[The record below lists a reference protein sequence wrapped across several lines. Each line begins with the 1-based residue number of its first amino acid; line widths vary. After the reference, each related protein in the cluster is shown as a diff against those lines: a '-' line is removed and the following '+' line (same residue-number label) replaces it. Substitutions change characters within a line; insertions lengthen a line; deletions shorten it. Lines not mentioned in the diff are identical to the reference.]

1 MVVSLEV
8 YRAAIGIFNF
18 RVLRTAKTN
27 LLNLLLVML
36 GKYLTIILC
45 YLIVLILLFLS
56 GDIETIPG
64 PPQNLTLNVGH
75 IKAKSL
81 NNEGK
86 YDEICSIIYDLNLD
100 ICSATET
107 WLNSSIP
114 SDSLNI
120 QCFSTIIRPDRQG
133 NRRAGGIA
141 LYLSSDIAF
150 TRRTDLENFELELL
164 FVEFKIRNIN
174 FFAEFVID
182 HLIIQFT

>member
-8 YRAAIGIFNF
+8 YRAAIGIFNL

-36 GKYLTIILC
+36 GKYLTIIC
-45 YLIVLILLFLS
+45 YLIVLILLFSS
-56 GDIETIPG
+56 GDIETNPG

-75 IKAKSL
+75 INARSL

-86 YDEICSIIYDLNLD
+86 YDEICSIVYDLNLD
-100 ICSATET
+100 KFSVTET

-120 QCFSTIIRPDRQG
+120 QCFSTIIRLDRQG
-133 NRRAGGIA
+133 NRRAGGIS
-141 LYLSSDIAF
+141 LYLH
-150 TRRTDLENFELELL
+150 
-164 FVEFKIRNIN
+164 V
-174 FFAEFVID
+174 V
-182 HLIIQFT
+182 